1 MLLDG
6 WFLLYFIHCVVRRNQ
21 SKLHGLNVK
30 DYMITF
36 VHQDLFLLE
45 NQLPFGV
52 LKLIFEEVEF
62 NIDGSPMQEMIK
74 KFVIDTGRPEGS
86 TSAIQLEEPS
96 HLLDLLRS
104 ALLGGSKKS
113 SKQEAQRFCCPWKKG
128 KQQGNRL
135 SFWHIKELKATGIHL
150 KPSRTSSLTDISF
163 NSNFFYGY
171 CHNPNS
177 GRPKIWPVTPG
188 QRFDLKGFSYF
199 TLAVN

>member
-1 MLLDG
+1 MTVTRTSKLCTQKMEG
-6 WFLLYFIHCVVRRNQ
+6 KSRN
-21 SKLHGLNVK
+21 KLHGLNVK

-86 TSAIQLEEPS
+86 TSEIQLEEPS

-113 SKQEAQRFCCPWKKG
+113 SKQEAQGFCCPWKRG

-135 SFWHIKELKATGIHL
+135 SF
-150 KPSRTSSLTDISF
+150 
-163 NSNFFYGY
+163 
-171 CHNPNS
+171 
-177 GRPKIWPVTPG
+177 
-188 QRFDLKGFSYF
+188 
-199 TLAVN
+199 

>member
-1 MLLDG
+1 MT
-6 WFLLYFIHCVVRRNQ
+6 VTRT
-21 SKLHGLNVK
+21 SKLCTQKREGK
-30 DYMITF
+30 SRKWGTAMIG
-36 VHQDLFLLE
+36 VDLFLLE

-86 TSAIQLEEPS
+86 TSEIQLEEPS

-135 SFWHIKELKATGIHL
+135 SF
-150 KPSRTSSLTDISF
+150 
-163 NSNFFYGY
+163 
-171 CHNPNS
+171 
-177 GRPKIWPVTPG
+177 
-188 QRFDLKGFSYF
+188 
-199 TLAVN
+199 

>member
-1 MLLDG
+1 
-6 WFLLYFIHCVVRRNQ
+6 
-21 SKLHGLNVK
+21 
-30 DYMITF
+30 MIG
-36 VHQDLFLLE
+36 VDLFLLE

-113 SKQEAQRFCCPWKKG
+113 SKQEAQGFCCPWKKG
-128 KQQGNRL
+128 KQ
-135 SFWHIKELKATGIHL
+135 
-150 KPSRTSSLTDISF
+150 
-163 NSNFFYGY
+163 
-171 CHNPNS
+171 
-177 GRPKIWPVTPG
+177 
-188 QRFDLKGFSYF
+188 
-199 TLAVN
+199 